1 MSDLLKACVSDNF
14 GDKLQ
19 ETLNTLG
26 LSVKEFSEL
35 TEIPVSTLYKIISE
49 ERKDFRIS
57 TLRKIMDGVRRIE
70 GVDQERMVG
79 IITSRNALDSIG
91 RTIEVGNETLYI
103 KEYPATTI
111 EEEIIQGV
119 RAEKEGVKGIICGP
133 IAATT
138 LEKGVDIPITALRF
152 EEGPLKTA
160 IIKLNE
166 KISRQNE

>member
-1 MSDLLKACVSDNF
+1 MMSDLLKACVSDNF

-19 ETLNTLG
+19 DTLNTLG

-57 TLRKIMDGVRRIE
+57 TLRKIINGVKRIE
-70 GVDQERMVG
+70 GVDLERVVG

-91 RTIEVGNETLYI
+91 RTIEIGNEVLYI

-111 EEEIIQGV
+111 EEAIIQGV
-119 RAEKEGVKGIICGP
+119 RAEKDGVKGIICGP

-138 LEKGVDIPITALRF
+138 LEKVVDIPITALRF

-160 IIKLNE
+160 IIKLKE
-166 KISRQNE
+166 KI

>member
-1 MSDLLKACVSDNF
+1 MSDLLKASVSDNF

-19 ETLNTLG
+19 DTLNTLG

-57 TLRKIMDGVRRIE
+57 TLKKIINGVKRIE
-70 GVDQERMVG
+70 GVDLERVVG

-91 RTIEVGNETLYI
+91 RIIEIGNEVLYI

-111 EEEIIQGV
+111 EEAIIQGV
-119 RAEKEGVKGIICGP
+119 RAEKDGVKGIICGP

-138 LEKGVDIPITALRF
+138 LEEVVDIPITALRF
-152 EEGPLKTA
+152 EEGPLNTA
-160 IIKLNE
+160 IIKLKE
-166 KISRQNE
+166 KI

>member
-1 MSDLLKACVSDNF
+1 MSDLLKASVSDNF

-19 ETLNTLG
+19 DTLNTLG

-57 TLRKIMDGVRRIE
+57 TLKKIINGVKRIE
-70 GVDQERMVG
+70 GVDQERVVG
-79 IITSRNALDSIG
+79 IITSRNALDTIG
-91 RTIEVGNETLYI
+91 RTIEIGNEILYI

-111 EEEIIQGV
+111 EEAIIQGV
-119 RAEKEGVKGIICGP
+119 RAEKDGVKGIICGP

-138 LEKGVDIPITALRF
+138 LEKVVDIPITALRF

-160 IIKLNE
+160 IIKLKE
-166 KISRQNE
+166 KI

>member
-19 ETLNTLG
+19 DTLNALG
-26 LSVKEFSEL
+26 LSVKKFSEL

-57 TLRKIMDGVRRIE
+57 TLRKIIHGVKRIE
-70 GVDQERMVG
+70 GVDQDRVVG

-91 RTIEVGNETLYI
+91 RTIEIGNEVLYI

-111 EEEIIQGV
+111 EEAIIQGV
-119 RAEKEGVKGIICGP
+119 RAEKDGVKGIICGP
-133 IAATT
+133 IAAAT
-138 LEKGVDIPITALRF
+138 LEKVVDIPITALRF

-160 IIKLNE
+160 IIKLKE
-166 KISRQNE
+166 KI

>member
-1 MSDLLKACVSDNF
+1 MSDLLKASVSDNF

-19 ETLNTLG
+19 DTLNTLG

-57 TLRKIMDGVRRIE
+57 TLKKIINGVKRIE
-70 GVDQERMVG
+70 GVDQERVVG

-91 RTIEVGNETLYI
+91 RTIEIGNEILYI

-111 EEEIIQGV
+111 EEAIIQGV
-119 RAEKEGVKGIICGP
+119 RAEKDGVKGIICGP

-138 LEKGVDIPITALRF
+138 LEKVVDIPITALRF

-166 KISRQNE
+166 KI

>member
-1 MSDLLKACVSDNF
+1 MMSDLLKACVSDNF

-19 ETLNTLG
+19 DTLNTLG

-57 TLRKIMDGVRRIE
+57 TLRKIIDGVRRIE
-70 GVDQERMVG
+70 GVDQERVVG

-91 RTIEVGNETLYI
+91 RTIEIGNETLHI

-138 LEKGVDIPITALRF
+138 LEKVVDIPITALRF

-160 IIKLNE
+160 IIKLKE
-166 KISRQNE
+166 KI

>member
-1 MSDLLKACVSDNF
+1 MMSDLLKACVSDNF

-19 ETLNTLG
+19 DTLNTLG

-57 TLRKIMDGVRRIE
+57 TLRKIIHGVKRIE
-70 GVDQERMVG
+70 GVDQDRVVG

-91 RTIEVGNETLYI
+91 RIIEIGNEILYI

-111 EEEIIQGV
+111 EEAIIQGV
-119 RAEKEGVKGIICGP
+119 RAEKDGVKGIICGP

-138 LEKGVDIPITALRF
+138 LEKVVDIPITALRF

-160 IIKLNE
+160 IIKLKE
-166 KISRQNE
+166 KI

>member
-1 MSDLLKACVSDNF
+1 MMSDLLKACASDNF

-19 ETLNTLG
+19 DTLNTLG

-57 TLRKIMDGVRRIE
+57 TLRKIINGVKRIE
-70 GVDQERMVG
+70 GVDQERVVG

-91 RTIEVGNETLYI
+91 RTIEIGNEILYI

-111 EEEIIQGV
+111 EEAIIQGV
-119 RAEKEGVKGIICGP
+119 RAEKDGVKGIICGP

-138 LEKGVDIPITALRF
+138 LEKVVDIPITALRF

-160 IIKLNE
+160 IIKLKE
-166 KISRQNE
+166 KI

>member
-1 MSDLLKACVSDNF
+1 MMSDLLKACVSDNF

-19 ETLNTLG
+19 DTLNALG
-26 LSVKEFSEL
+26 LSVKKFSEL

-57 TLRKIMDGVRRIE
+57 TLRKIINGVKRIE
-70 GVDQERMVG
+70 GVDQERRVG
-79 IITSRNALDSIG
+79 IITSRNALDSVG
-91 RTIEVGNETLYI
+91 RVIEVGNEILFI

-111 EEEIIQGV
+111 EEAIIQGV
-119 RAEKEGVKGIICGP
+119 RAEKDGAKGIICGP

-138 LEKGVDIPITALRF
+138 LEKVVDIPITALRF

-160 IIKLNE
+160 IIKLND
-166 KISRQNE
+166 KI

>member
-1 MSDLLKACVSDNF
+1 MSDLLKASVSDNF

-19 ETLNTLG
+19 DTLNTLG

-57 TLRKIMDGVRRIE
+57 TLKKIINGVKRIE
-70 GVDQERMVG
+70 GVDLERVVG

-91 RTIEVGNETLYI
+91 RIIEVGNETLYI

-111 EEEIIQGV
+111 EEAIIQGV

-138 LEKGVDIPITALRF
+138 LEKVVDVPITALRF

-166 KISRQNE
+166 KI

>member
-1 MSDLLKACVSDNF
+1 MMFDLLKACVSDNF

-19 ETLNTLG
+19 DTLNTLG
-26 LSVKEFSEL
+26 LSVKEFSEF

-57 TLRKIMDGVRRIE
+57 TLRKIINGVKRIE
-70 GVDQERMVG
+70 GVDQERGVG

-111 EEEIIQGV
+111 EEAIIQGV
-119 RAEKEGVKGIICGP
+119 RAEKDGVKGIICGP

-138 LEKGVDIPITALRF
+138 LEKVVDIPITALRF

-166 KISRQNE
+166 KI

>member
-1 MSDLLKACVSDNF
+1 MSDLLKASVSDNF

-19 ETLNTLG
+19 DTLNTLG

-57 TLRKIMDGVRRIE
+57 TLKKIINGVKRIE
-70 GVDQERMVG
+70 GVDLERVVG

-91 RTIEVGNETLYI
+91 RIIEIGNEVLYI

-111 EEEIIQGV
+111 EEAIIQGV
-119 RAEKEGVKGIICGP
+119 RAEKDGVKGIICGP

-138 LEKGVDIPITALRF
+138 LEKVVDIPITALRF

-160 IIKLNE
+160 IIKLKE
-166 KISRQNE
+166 KI

>member
-1 MSDLLKACVSDNF
+1 MSDLLKASVSDNF

-19 ETLNTLG
+19 DTLNTLG

-57 TLRKIMDGVRRIE
+57 TLRKIINGVKRIE
-70 GVDQERMVG
+70 GVDQERVVG

-91 RTIEVGNETLYI
+91 RTIEIGNEILYI

-111 EEEIIQGV
+111 EEAIIQGV
-119 RAEKEGVKGIICGP
+119 RAEKDGVKGIICGP

-138 LEKGVDIPITALRF
+138 LEKVVDIPITALRF

-160 IIKLNE
+160 IIKLKE
-166 KISRQNE
+166 KI

>member
-1 MSDLLKACVSDNF
+1 MSDLLKASVSDNF

-19 ETLNTLG
+19 DTLNTLG

-57 TLRKIMDGVRRIE
+57 TLRKIINGVKRIE
-70 GVDQERMVG
+70 GVDQERGVG

-91 RTIEVGNETLYI
+91 RIIEIGNEVLYI

-111 EEEIIQGV
+111 EEAIIQGV
-119 RAEKEGVKGIICGP
+119 RAEKDGVKGIICGP
-133 IAATT
+133 IAAAT
-138 LEKGVDIPITALRF
+138 LEKVVDIPITALRF

-166 KISRQNE
+166 KI

>member
-19 ETLNTLG
+19 DTLNTLG

-57 TLRKIMDGVRRIE
+57 TLRKIIDGVRRIE
-70 GVDQERMVG
+70 GVDQERVVG

-91 RTIEVGNETLYI
+91 RTIEIGSEILCI

-111 EEEIIQGV
+111 EEAIIQGV
-119 RAEKEGVKGIICGP
+119 RAEKDGVKGIICGP

-138 LEKGVDIPITALRF
+138 LEKVVDIPITALRF

-160 IIKLNE
+160 IIKLKE
-166 KISRQNE
+166 KI